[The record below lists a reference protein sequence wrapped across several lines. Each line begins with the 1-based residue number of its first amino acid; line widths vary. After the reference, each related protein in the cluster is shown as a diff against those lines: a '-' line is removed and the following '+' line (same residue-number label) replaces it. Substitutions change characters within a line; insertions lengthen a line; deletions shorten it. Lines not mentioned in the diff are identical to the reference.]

1 MENEAEVKAA
11 EAQLAK
17 QESILGTEPEHL
29 IVSRVS
35 DMPNSAV
42 QGMQQ
47 QLFTVK
53 LKEAELLSKFNA
65 EHVLVKQARE
75 EVGEAV
81 AGTQTG
87 FGTDSGHGR
96 NESGPAG
103 IAQALLNQKATVAG
117 LKAKSEA
124 LRTEFAATQN
134 EMKTLN
140 EQQPRLDQLTGEL
153 DLAQASYRGYSRNTN
168 RLESTKPRK
177 TKASRI

>member
-1 MENEAEVKAA
+1 MSPLRNTSGISNIALQGEIQLNHTAKLKIALLENEAEVKAA

-65 EHVLVKQARE
+65 EHVLVKQAGGSRASQLAVLK
-75 EVGEAV
+75 EV
-81 AGTQTG
+81 
-87 FGTDSGHGR
+87 R
-96 NESGPAG
+96 P
-103 IAQALLNQKATVAG
+103 
-117 LKAKSEA
+117 
-124 LRTEFAATQN
+124 
-134 EMKTLN
+134 
-140 EQQPRLDQLTGEL
+140 
-153 DLAQASYRGYSRNTN
+153 
-168 RLESTKPRK
+168 
-177 TKASRI
+177 